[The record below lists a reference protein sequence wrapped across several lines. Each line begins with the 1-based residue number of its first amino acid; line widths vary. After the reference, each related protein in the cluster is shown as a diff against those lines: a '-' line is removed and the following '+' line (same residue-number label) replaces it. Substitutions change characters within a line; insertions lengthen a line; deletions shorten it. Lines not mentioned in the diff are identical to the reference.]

1 MLESSL
7 GGVAISCQH
16 LDASHVTNSK
26 SEQSTSESSPHPR
39 EVQMDWC
46 LVKSCSISR
55 LSKCDIMRQAMHERL
70 KSLRPTLGPGG
81 YIILHRVRGR
91 RYHGRL
97 YDTHI
102 YRVGYVEKQ
111 DLGLSF
117 AFSQVFSW
125 YRVSIPRE
133 KVRKDQVTFFKGYSG
148 RCDRMV
154 RGHAW
159 KESEMR
165 LASYSGSYPN
175 RDSGDES
182 RLSSAAVKAV
192 PRRSSHD
199 RYELDDHSQVIVT
212 PLCLSLV
219 AWLLEHRSK
228 RFIVHAFRTPLP
240 PCIVI

>member
-26 SEQSTSESSPHPR
+26 SERSTSESLPR
-39 EVQMDWC
+39 LRGVQMEWYS
-46 LVKSCSISR
+46 VKLCSISR
-55 LSKCDIMRQAMHERL
+55 LSKCDTMRQATHKRL
-70 KSLRPTLGPGG
+70 ISRKPTLGPGG

-133 KVRKDQVTFFKGYSG
+133 KVRKDQNSFRKDYSG

-165 LASYSGSYPN
+165 LASYSGSYPT
-175 RDSGDES
+175 EI
-182 RLSSAAVKAV
+182 
-192 PRRSSHD
+192 
-199 RYELDDHSQVIVT
+199 LDMKQGCQVQ
-212 PLCLSLV
+212 
-219 AWLLEHRSK
+219 R
-228 RFIVHAFRTPLP
+228 
-240 PCIVI
+240 